1 VRDGGQLVV
10 TGEGEPEVENALR
23 ATAAKHPQSIAV
35 KIGYEEPT
43 ARRIFA
49 GSDFLLMP
57 SRFEPCGLSQM
68 YAQRFGSLP
77 IAHNTGGL
85 GDTIEDGATGF
96 LFSRPTAETFTQA
109 IDRAKS
115 VFDRKDRLD
124 AMRRRAME
132 RPFGWAES
140 VRSYLDVYRRA
151 LGLDIRAAA

>member
-1 VRDGGQLVV
+1 
-10 TGEGEPEVENALR
+10 
-23 ATAAKHPQSIAV
+23 V
-35 KIGYEEPT
+35 KIGYEEKA

-96 LFSRPTAETFTQA
+96 LFSGATPATFAQA
-109 IDRAKS
+109 IDRAKV
-115 VFDRKDRLD
+115 VFDRKDDLES
-124 AMRRRAME
+124 MRRRAMT

-140 VRSYLDVYRRA
+140 VRSYVEVYGRA
-151 LGLDIRAAA
+151 LKQGLRAAA

>member
-1 VRDGGQLVV
+1 V
-10 TGEGEPEVENALR
+10 TGEGEPAVEAALR
-23 ATAAKHPQSIAV
+23 ETAARHPRSIAV

-96 LFSRPTAETFTQA
+96 LFRGATPETFAQA
-109 IDRAKS
+109 IDRAKT
-115 VFDRKDRLD
+115 VFERKSELET
-124 AMRRRAME
+124 MRRRAMT
-132 RPFGWAES
+132 RPFGWAGS
-140 VRSYLDVYRRA
+140 VASYMAVYRRA
-151 LGLDIRAAA
+151 LNRDLSVAA